1 MTHKYIPR
9 FFRQKTEFYL
19 GRYLRGLCTRIWK
32 SAYSTRLSG
41 NKDFGLPSHPTTTFS
56 PRWAE
61 LPVRCGNDAPWD
73 LWRTFYRRVL
83 VRPTELGNPHQ
94 TRGFHIPT
102 ATTATASDVAV
113 RPDPLKSRALP
124 DSCAEPLRERV
135 INRDYKLSSSKTWK
149 AYIDKGQLCTQV
161 RRSARQQTHR
171 DKLSNASESSRM

>member
-1 MTHKYIPR
+1 MLIETYVLLSRIRLNSSTKV
-9 FFRQKTEFYL
+9 F
-19 GRYLRGLCTRIWK
+19 GLCTRIWK
-32 SAYSTRLSG
+32 SGHSTRLSG
-41 NKDFGLPSHPTTTFS
+41 NKDFGLPSQPTTTF
-56 PRWAE
+56 PPKWAE

-124 DSCAEPLRERV
+124 DSCAEP
-135 INRDYKLSSSKTWK
+135 SF
-149 AYIDKGQLCTQV
+149 
-161 RRSARQQTHR
+161 H
-171 DKLSNASESSRM
+171 